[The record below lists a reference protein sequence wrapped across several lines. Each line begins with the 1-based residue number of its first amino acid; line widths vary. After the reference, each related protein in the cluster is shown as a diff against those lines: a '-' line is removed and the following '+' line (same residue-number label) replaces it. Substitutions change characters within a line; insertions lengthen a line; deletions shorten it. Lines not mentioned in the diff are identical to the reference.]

1 MIKLIILDRD
11 GVINQDSDNYIRS
24 AQEFIPLKGS
34 IDAIVKLS
42 KAGFKIGVASNQSG
56 IGRGFLPQSELDKM
70 WDMLNTLV
78 EEKGGKINHIAYC
91 PHTPDDGCDC
101 RKPKTGLYL
110 QIANALNAD
119 LTKSMVIGDS
129 FRDIEA
135 GLKIGAKC
143 YMVRTGKGEK
153 HQHDL
158 HKLEKEVLVFD
169 DLSETTNFI
178 LKNL

>member
-1 MIKLIILDRD
+1 MTKLIILDRD

-34 IDAIVKLS
+34 IDAIVRLS

-70 WDMLNTLV
+70 WLILNTLV

-91 PHTPDDGCDC
+91 PHTPDDNCEC
-101 RKPKTGLYL
+101 RKPKTGLY
-110 QIANALNAD
+110 QEIAKILNAD
-119 LTKSMVIGDS
+119 LTKSIVIGDS
-129 FRDIEA
+129 FRDVEA
-135 GLKIGAKC
+135 GLKTGAKC

-158 HKLEKEVLVFD
+158 HKLESEVLVFD
-169 DLSETTNFI
+169 DLNNVTDYI